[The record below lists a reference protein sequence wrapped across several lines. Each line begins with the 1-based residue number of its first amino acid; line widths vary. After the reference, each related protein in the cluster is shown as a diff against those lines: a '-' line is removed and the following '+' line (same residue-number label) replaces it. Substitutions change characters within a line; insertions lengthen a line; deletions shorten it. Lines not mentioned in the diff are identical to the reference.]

1 MNIRLLCGIVAVSA
15 ALGMGTAYAAPS
27 GQSGQW
33 QYPVTKDAGRI
44 RELPH
49 SALQPDKQKTYKVV
63 FDVKHGGGKAG
74 EVNKGLAH
82 VARTVNLF
90 AAAGVPL
97 DHLHFAVIFH
107 GAATVAVMKNAAF
120 KQRTGTANPN
130 LKVISE
136 LKKTG
141 VKLYVCGQALAE
153 NHIQQNQVDP
163 KVTIALSAL
172 TSLIELQQQGYV
184 LMPL

>member
-1 MNIRLLCGIVAVSA
+1 MMTA
-15 ALGMGTAYAAPS
+15 ALGMGSAYAAPS

-33 QYPVTKDAGRI
+33 QYPVIKDAGRI

-63 FDVKHGGGKAG
+63 FDVKHGGKAG
-74 EVNKGLAH
+74 DVNKGLAH

-97 DHLHFAVIFH
+97 NHLHFAVIFH
-107 GAATVAVMKNAAF
+107 GAATPAVMRNKDF
-120 KQRTGTANPN
+120 KQRTGTSNPN

-136 LKKTG
+136 LKKVG
-141 VKLYVCGQALAE
+141 IKLYVCGQALAE
-153 NHIQQNQVDP
+153 THIQQNQVDP